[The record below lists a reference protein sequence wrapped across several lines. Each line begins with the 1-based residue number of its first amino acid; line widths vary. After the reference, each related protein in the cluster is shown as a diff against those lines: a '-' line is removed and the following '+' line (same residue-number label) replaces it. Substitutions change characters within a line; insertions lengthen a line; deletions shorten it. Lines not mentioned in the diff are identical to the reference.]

1 MNRRALLAALAVLAV
16 PVTLRAHGGHD
27 HVMGTVTAVSA
38 ETLEVEDKAGKRV
51 VVHLTAQTKY
61 LRGKEAAAAA
71 DVKEGPRVVV
81 DTRKDGARTVAVEVK
96 LGVAKPASP
105 K

>member
-1 MNRRALLAALAVLAV
+1 V
-16 PVTLRAHGGHD
+16 
-27 HVMGTVTAVSA
+27 
-38 ETLEVEDKAGKRV
+38 
-51 VVHLTAQTKY
+51 
-61 LRGKEAAAAA
+61 AAAAA
-71 DVKEGPRVVV
+71 DVKEGTRVVV